1 MHAITSRYPQVRS
14 TCAAKEA
21 MLQAKDVC
29 RSILHKFMHMHTC
42 RGHMLANLYGSYMHT
57 YAPCAG
63 APQVRYVVANMDG
76 APAWVVMW
84 IKWFLPER
92 AWDALIL
99 ANL

>member
-1 MHAITSRYPQVRS
+1 MHAITSRYPQVTLGAQQRKRFS
-14 TCAAKEA
+14 KP
-21 MLQAKDVC
+21 KDVC

-63 APQVRYVVANMDG
+63 APQVRYVVAKMDG
-76 APAWVVMW
+76 SPAWVVMW
-84 IKWFLPER
+84 IKWLLPER
-92 AWDALIL
+92 AWDALLL